1 MIGYWIRQIRVV
13 YAVGFTAILLLVG
26 GGVTTLQAQSSGK
39 EHGLQIK
46 VNPPD
51 GTYTLAMSG
60 SDSYALRAGV
70 GAEVDGRWLHASDY
84 PRHTVDHSQ
93 TQGYLGDATDWQV
106 TYSGI
111 SGQPDLIYH
120 LRAYSTEPFG
130 DIQVTVRNTT
140 GKAIHVES
148 IRSVDA
154 TEGPIIDLGG
164 PALDDRVLSD
174 SFSED
179 RPAIT
184 IRNFADA
191 EKQMHRAVGS
201 QLIYNRRSHESLFLG
216 ALTSERFLTIL
227 RLHLAGSSANAPRVA
242 AYEVDSTGTTEM
254 AKLNSLEHSSVE
266 DQVELS
272 LPIAAGAELASE
284 RVLFSLATDYHRQL
298 ETYGSLIR
306 EIHHARTSAPPL
318 MGWWSWTA
326 YYFGLNDGAALTNAE
341 WEAQHLKSLGYN
353 IFHIDEGYQY
363 ARGEYSTP
371 NATLFP
377 QGLAKLEYKVHGLG
391 LVPAIWTAPFE
402 VSERSWVY
410 ENHPDWLVKNAKG
423 RPIHAGAVVDNK
435 DPLFVLD
442 VTNPGAQQ
450 YLRKTY
456 STLVNDWGIRYI
468 KMDFMDDSGIEGYYY
483 KPDTTAL
490 EAQRIGLKIIRDTV
504 GDDVYLDKDG
514 SPMLNPVGYVDYG
527 RLSQDTGHTFDAS
540 KEAAPGIAARYYMNR
555 NFFVADPDA
564 FTVST
569 QTIADQTWHESDKP
583 TTLDEA
589 KVSIALAAVSGGM
602 FEIGDELP
610 SLSKAPERLALIQN
624 RDLIA
629 MIRLGRASLPV
640 DLMDFSVEDAQPS
653 VFFLKEE
660 NRQSILTTFN
670 WTDKERD
677 RSIDLTTVGL
687 PATGQYIVTDVLDDR
702 EIPASAAGILV
713 FRQPPHSV
721 RVLRIVDSHIPV
733 VAPAVTTGHPTA
745 GNAGA
750 TLAFAAHCGASD
762 AVLSYHWDFGDGV
775 TLEGSEVNHAYTEP
789 GEYNVHLTA
798 TGLSGLSAEEQF
810 RLRISG
816 HMPTTFDPQ
825 NIKRYQPPK

>member
-272 LPIAAGAELASE
+272 LPIARRCGANL
-284 RVLFSLATDYHRQL
+284 
-298 ETYGSLIR
+298 G
-306 EIHHARTSAPPL
+306 AR
-318 MGWWSWTA
+318 
-326 YYFGLNDGAALTNAE
+326 
-341 WEAQHLKSLGYN
+341 
-353 IFHIDEGYQY
+353 
-363 ARGEYSTP
+363 
-371 NATLFP
+371 
-377 QGLAKLEYKVHGLG
+377 
-391 LVPAIWTAPFE
+391 
-402 VSERSWVY
+402 
-410 ENHPDWLVKNAKG
+410 
-423 RPIHAGAVVDNK
+423 AV
-435 DPLFVLD
+435 
-442 VTNPGAQQ
+442 Q
-450 YLRKTY
+450 
-456 STLVNDWGIRYI
+456 
-468 KMDFMDDSGIEGYYY
+468 SGH
-483 KPDTTAL
+483 
-490 EAQRIGLKIIRDTV
+490 
-504 GDDVYLDKDG
+504 
-514 SPMLNPVGYVDYG
+514 
-527 RLSQDTGHTFDAS
+527 RLS
-540 KEAAPGIAARYYMNR
+540 
-555 NFFVADPDA
+555 
-564 FTVST
+564 
-569 QTIADQTWHESDKP
+569 
-583 TTLDEA
+583 
-589 KVSIALAAVSGGM
+589 
-602 FEIGDELP
+602 
-610 SLSKAPERLALIQN
+610 
-624 RDLIA
+624 
-629 MIRLGRASLPV
+629 
-640 DLMDFSVEDAQPS
+640 
-653 VFFLKEE
+653 
-660 NRQSILTTFN
+660 
-670 WTDKERD
+670 
-677 RSIDLTTVGL
+677 
-687 PATGQYIVTDVLDDR
+687 PATGDLW
-702 EIPASAAGILV
+702 
-713 FRQPPHSV
+713 F
-721 RVLRIVDSHIPV
+721 VDS
-733 VAPAVTTGHPTA
+733 TDSSCQ
-745 GNAGA
+745 N
-750 TLAFAAHCGASD
+750 L
-762 AVLSYHWDFGDGV
+762 
-775 TLEGSEVNHAYTEP
+775 GSSIN
-789 GEYNVHLTA
+789 
-798 TGLSGLSAEEQF
+798 GLVELD
-810 RLRISG
+810 RLLLRVE
-816 HMPTTFDPQ
+816 
-825 NIKRYQPPK
+825 